1 VKTFSLT
8 VIASCLTLVL
18 GNHALANTISTTEAE
33 GIFEISLKCEDRT
46 NPNCAELNRKARLS
60 VIRTPELLSV
70 AVGYP
75 EQSMSRYVFV
85 SNETQLKDG
94 HYYGSP
100 SIKNSSVSAHFS
112 EVLLDF
118 FFENETVQVRGVIRD
133 ARFLTDIQV
142 LGHQVYPFRRAAPKE
157 TFSDTFD
164 SPETTEGKFHVVGH
178 SRQWLATIRKALSP
192 SDEPSYLV
200 EMTDL
205 GSPDKTESPSGDR
218 IYLRSMPSQQ
228 EGILELFA
236 PLSFPGTFVK
246 WMIWATPETLLR
258 SKKLEGFF
266 YSSNGVFSRLEIH
279 RLDNP

>member
-1 VKTFSLT
+1 MKNFLF
-8 VIASCLTLVL
+8 IIFAIC
-18 GNHALANTISTTEAE
+18 GLAKGVSTHDVE
-33 GIFEISLKCEDRT
+33 GIFDITLVCEDRI
-46 NPNCAELNRKARLS
+46 NPNCTELNRKARLA
-60 VIRTPELLSV
+60 VIKTPDVLSV

-75 EQSMSRYVFV
+75 EQSMSRYIFV
-85 SNETQLKDG
+85 NHETELKNG

-118 FFENETVQVRGVIRD
+118 SIENDTIQVRGTIRD
-133 ARFLTDIQV
+133 ARFLTDIRISGQ
-142 LGHQVYPFRRAAPKE
+142 QVYPFSIFTPKE
-157 TFSDTFD
+157 IYSDTFD

-192 SDEPSYLV
+192 ADGPNYLV

-205 GSPDKTESPSGDR
+205 GSPDKTEAPSGDR
-218 IYLRSMPSQQ
+218 IYLRSMTSQQ
-228 EGILELFA
+228 KGILELFA

-246 WMIWATPETLLR
+246 WMIWATPETLFR